1 MGQDFVGRDSV
12 GQRARCLVLNG
23 TVGVGKTTTADVI
36 GDRWRDAGVPGAVID
51 VDRLR
56 WCWPA
61 PPDDPHNGRLGLEN
75 LALVAANY
83 VRHGARRL
91 VLADVI
97 EDASGRRRQAE
108 TLGLPVTVIRLIAD
122 PDLIETRLRERHR
135 HDADP
140 ADLAWHLHRIREL
153 AAIQESAAA
162 DDAVIDITGLAPDE
176 VVDAVLAATGWDEG

>member
-1 MGQDFVGRDSV
+1 M
-12 GQRARCLVLNG
+12 LNG

-36 GDRWRDAGVPGAVID
+36 GDRWRDAGLPGAVID

-61 PPDDPHNGRLGLEN
+61 PPDDPHRSRLGLEN

-97 EDASGRRRQAE
+97 EDAAGRSRQAE
-108 TLGLPVTVIRLIAD
+108 ILELPVTVIRLIAD
-122 PDLIETRLRERHR
+122 PESIEARLRERHR

-153 AAIQESAAA
+153 AAIQDVSAV
-162 DDAVIDITGLAPDE
+162 DDAVIDVTGLAPNE
-176 VVDAVLAATGWDEG
+176 VADAVLAATGWDEE